1 MRRGAAP
8 IERLG
13 REFFARPTV
22 EVARDL
28 VGCSLHVDANAGQH
42 VVARIV
48 EVEAYLGLGDPASHA
63 YRGPTPRAKI
73 MFDAPGHLYVYL
85 SRGIHHCANL
95 VTESTGTAGAVLL
108 RAAVVE
114 SGEDTVRARRGAAP
128 AAMALLRGPGNLCR
142 GLGLTLLDNGI
153 DVCAPGSRVL
163 VLGRE
168 QSPCVLTGRRVGI
181 SVAADRLLR
190 FAWSGHPAVS
200 SPVRE

>member
-1 MRRGAAP
+1 V
-8 IERLG
+8 G
-13 REFFARPTV
+13 RE
-22 EVARDL
+22 L
-28 VGCSLHVDANAGQH
+28 VGCSLHVDAGTPQH

-48 EVEAYLGLGDPASHA
+48 EVEAYLGLDDPASHA

-73 MFDAPGHLYVYL
+73 MFEEPGHLYVYL

-114 SGEDTVRARRGAAP
+114 RGEETVRARRGAVAETN
-128 AAMALLRGPGNLCR
+128 ALLRGPGNLCR

-153 DVCAPGSRVL
+153 DVCSRGSRVR
-163 VLGRE
+163 VMERE
-168 QSPCVLTGRRVGI
+168 GNPRLLTGRRVGI
-181 SVAADRLLR
+181 TAATDRQLR

-200 SPVRE
+200 SPVRK